1 MLSDS
6 YVSQWIRMNQYKFY
20 TSLKNHINDLN
31 PKLISAGAS
40 LQNPSSVQLN
50 ITIQN
55 MDLNY
60 NIHIQQNR
68 NTSVIQQSLSSGAA
82 VVWMSRGEIIVEPK
96 LSYRITATGVS
107 LLCHLLCS
115 DGPAL

>member
-82 VVWMSRGEIIVEPK
+82 VVWMSRGEIIVEP
-96 LSYRITATGVS
+96 
-107 LLCHLLCS
+107 
-115 DGPAL
+115 